1 MSAVTVGEIKIE
13 SAVGIDAINE
23 MRMEIKKNSHASIH
37 IEGIIPEEEGDS
49 ILFRPLLQEK
59 LRVWIGE
66 EVLFNGRIAG
76 IHIQREG
83 NVYEVS
89 LDGIS
94 TTQIL
99 DGEKRNRTF
108 QNTGSIYHEVMEEVL
123 GNTSGTGL
131 IFMPEDMP
139 IGMPLYQIEE
149 TDWEFV
155 CRLASHLSAGIF
167 ASVLSEGIKIYA
179 GLPSGKVWNGDKAD
193 IVRQRAYMDKENRC
207 LCLDIVSY
215 ENWKIGDWLEWQE
228 KRYAI
233 IEKNCCLKGGL
244 LCFGYKIS
252 QRRAAAVRKYGNPY
266 HGGLLL
272 PAKVLDVK
280 EEAIRVCFEMDKAQ
294 KPEEAYWYPWRPET
308 GNLMY
313 CMPEKGERVY
323 IKLGNCEGQNAAA
336 VYGVHGN
343 GKGNPEMK
351 PESRYFTTADGKRMS
366 LLTDSLAFQD
376 LRQTEQLEVRLDDN
390 AGISLTS
397 NKGMLVSAKE
407 TIGLKGE
414 NIFIQAPQE
423 LSIVRRNVFSPTVI
437 NMCNGFDSVGV
448 TNEVAS
454 NGGGEDSF
462 PVFHED
468 IGRQGEEFSLE
479 GVEKNIIAS
488 TPGRGLMGGLEN
500 QIEGIKVNYIGKAE

>member
-1 MSAVTVGEIKIE
+1 MSAVTVGEVRVE
-13 SAVGIDAINE
+13 SVARIDAIE
-23 MRMEIKKNSHASIH
+23 EIRMEIKKNSHAFIH

-94 TTQIL
+94 ATQIL

-108 QNTGSIYHEVMEEVL
+108 QNTGSTYHEVMEEVL

-343 GKGNPEMK
+343 GKGNLEMK
-351 PESRYFTTADGKRMS
+351 PENRYFTTTDGKRMS

-407 TIGLKGE
+407 NIGLKGE

-448 TNEVAS
+448 TNEVTMA
-454 NGGGEDSF
+454 GAGDARF
-462 PVFHED
+462 PVFHDAEED
-468 IGRQGEEFSLE
+468 TEEGYSLNGIE
-479 GVEKNIIAS
+479 RDIIAS
-488 TPGRGLMGGLEN
+488 TPGAGFVTRLER
-500 QIEGIKVNYIGKAE
+500 QIGAAVVNRVIEE